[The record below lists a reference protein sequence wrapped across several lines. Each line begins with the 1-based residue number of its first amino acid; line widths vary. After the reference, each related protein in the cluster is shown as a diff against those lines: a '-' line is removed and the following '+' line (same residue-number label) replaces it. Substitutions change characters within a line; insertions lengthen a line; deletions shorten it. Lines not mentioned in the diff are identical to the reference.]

1 MNNLRPLTQFQ
12 LDQLYVQ
19 HNNKP
24 LRLPKLEFNDPYFE
38 TARYD
43 MAEYVNAMRDE
54 ELILIENC
62 VGVLPDL
69 RRFKKMRDLRITG
82 CVFLRP
88 IEHDFPDWILQL
100 VISKTNLQSLPNMPK
115 LSDSVKIESTDLRV
129 LPPLHKC
136 EYLGYLAVGNNRYL
150 TNLPPL
156 PPRLEYLSFT
166 RSGIM
171 TIPPLPETVSI
182 LRFHD
187 NLVEDLPWMPK
198 QVRYIECD
206 SNPLTHMPK
215 EVILLEPN
223 HRGIRVCSLPAVR
236 QLQRFRELFYI
247 LKMGRHFKRILWR
260 IRERI
265 AIDMFN
271 PADLNRFMRNVP
283 PHMTDLATDLL
294 QSGKYGFRELA
305 DRIEQVVEECDLN
318 TRVERLLTGL
328 LHN

>member
-1 MNNLRPLTQFQ
+1 MNPPRPLTQSR
-12 LDQLYVQ
+12 LDQIYAQ
-19 HNNKP
+19 YKNNP
-24 LRLPKLEFNDPYFE
+24 LRLPKLEFNDGYFE
-38 TARYD
+38 QPWYD
-43 MAEYVNAMRDE
+43 MAEYVTALRDE
-54 ELILIENC
+54 ELIIIENC
-62 VGVLPDL
+62 VGALPDL
-69 RRFKKMRDLRITG
+69 QRFKKMRDLRITD
-82 CVFLRP
+82 CAFLRP

-115 LSDSVKIESTDLRV
+115 LSDSVKIESTDLRS

-171 TIPPLPETVSI
+171 TIPPLPETLYI

-187 NLVEDLPWMPK
+187 NLVEDLPWIPK
-198 QVRYIECD
+198 QVRYVECD

-265 AIDMFN
+265 AIEMFN
-271 PADLNRFMRNVP
+271 TTDLLRFMRNVP

-294 QSGKYGFRELA
+294 QSGKYGFGELA
-305 DRIEQVVEECDLN
+305 DRLERVVEDCDLN
-318 TRVERLLTGL
+318 ARIERLLKGL